1 MKRNLHILSATV
13 LFTAALLTFQ
23 TAQALEGDI
32 EKLDNLLQQ
41 INTMESEVAQLIV
54 ESDGGILEES
64 SIKMYLKKPNG
75 FYWETIDPFPELIV
89 TDGVTLWNY
98 QPDLEQVVIEDWDN
112 SRSELAAQLL
122 SGRTEN
128 LGNEYTV
135 ELMSPVNSDE
145 YQEFDLTPIRADSIY
160 QQISINFFEQEL
172 DVIHLNSKNGQQTVW
187 RFENTTRNQ
196 SIADDTFLFVPP
208 ENIEIIEN
216 SYTQ

>member
-1 MKRNLHILSATV
+1 
-13 LFTAALLTFQ
+13 
-23 TAQALEGDI
+23 
-32 EKLDNLLQQ
+32 
-41 INTMESEVAQLIV
+41 
-54 ESDGGILEES
+54 
-64 SIKMYLKKPNG
+64 MYLKKPNG

>member
-1 MKRNLHILSATV
+1 M
-13 LFTAALLTFQ
+13 
-23 TAQALEGDI
+23 
-32 EKLDNLLQQ
+32 
-41 INTMESEVAQLIV
+41 
-54 ESDGGILEES
+54 
-64 SIKMYLKKPNG
+64 
-75 FYWETIDPFPELIV
+75 
-89 TDGVTLWNY
+89 
-98 QPDLEQVVIEDWDN
+98 
-112 SRSELAAQLL
+112 
-122 SGRTEN
+122 
-128 LGNEYTV
+128 
-135 ELMSPVNSDE
+135 NSDE